1 MKFIVLLITNLPQI
15 LRLIEQLQLEHKR
28 NKHNRKVKD
37 DLELINKAFETRDA
51 DLLNAIFNGLP
62 NDKRADENRE

>member
-15 LRLIEQLQLEHKR
+15 IKLIEQLQLEHKR

-51 DLLNAIFNGLP
+51 ELLNSIFNGLP
-62 NDKRADENRE
+62 DNGSSNKD